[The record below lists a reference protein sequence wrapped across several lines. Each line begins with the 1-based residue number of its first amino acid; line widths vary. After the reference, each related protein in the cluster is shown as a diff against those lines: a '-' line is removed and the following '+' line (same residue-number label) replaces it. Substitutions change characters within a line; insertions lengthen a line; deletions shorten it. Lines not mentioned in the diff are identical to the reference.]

1 MTVEQKQE
9 QLAMRTAREE
19 KGKPASK
26 EARKQE
32 IERKQEALKQAARAD
47 AARSKKRQPVRRRGE
62 DDEDDE
68 EDEEDGDGR
77 AGRQAIPG
85 QAGERAIERKR
96 AHDAAKEARKE
107 AMFAAGIEQAAP
119 PTGGGKADDNP
130 LCPSWATSGECSRNP
145 QFMWAVCAA
154 SCSGLS
160 YAAPLPL

>member
-1 MTVEQKQE
+1 
-9 QLAMRTAREE
+9 MRTAREE

-68 EDEEDGDGR
+68 EDGDGR

-96 AHDAAKEARKE
+96 AHDAAKEAKKE
-107 AMFAAGIEQAAP
+107 AMFAAGIEQAVPA
-119 PTGGGKADDNP
+119 TGGGK
-130 LCPSWATSGECSRNP
+130 
-145 QFMWAVCAA
+145 
-154 SCSGLS
+154 
-160 YAAPLPL
+160 